1 MLSEIINQSI
11 SYSLC
16 EFETIIEEVILT
28 GSEKIYS
35 TDMHPYVSKN
45 HDLERD
51 MQSKFSLQKK
61 FFNAVQKTQT
71 ASLHLITEAWCLD
84 ACIIMPLFKGIAIA
98 NPSIDIRL
106 YLRDRSEDLMQ
117 LFLTNGSKSIPVVFG
132 LDKLGQEVFRWGS
145 RSAKAKEVLAPVIN
159 ESYGVRYDALSTF
172 YLRDLTQ
179 AIQEEWLDL
188 L

>member
-16 EFETIIEEVILT
+16 EFETIIEEVIRT

-35 TDMHPYVSKN
+35 KDMHPYVSKN

-51 MQSKFSLQKK
+51 MQSKFLLQKK

>member
-61 FFNAVQKTQT
+61 FFNAVQKTQI

>member
-1 MLSEIINQSI
+1 L
-11 SYSLC
+11 
-16 EFETIIEEVILT
+16 
-28 GSEKIYS
+28 
-35 TDMHPYVSKN
+35 
-45 HDLERD
+45 
-51 MQSKFSLQKK
+51 LQKK

-132 LDKLGQEVFRWGS
+132 LD
-145 RSAKAKEVLAPVIN
+145 
-159 ESYGVRYDALSTF
+159 
-172 YLRDLTQ
+172 
-179 AIQEEWLDL
+179 
-188 L
+188 